1 MRTLFLHA
9 AMAAALTILPP
20 IPGAGAQER
29 PLIWEFTRNAPAA
42 YTARLGSRLPIGA
55 DAGMGAEIGVRG
67 PDLMASRQPVT
78 WWAMLKTEGTELR
91 GTTRTTRIDLRASKL
106 SGRRTLSVNNVLAG
120 RLGALDTQF
129 VHNLALD
136 HNPAGSER
144 VDIRTTRSIR
154 LSSLR
159 TGGVLVARASRTAQT
174 QWVTSIGVEQPFR
187 DAVRFSATVEHPG
200 PNDWRGRLGASYSRR
215 W

>member
-1 MRTLFLHA
+1 MRTLLLHA
-9 AMAAALTILPP
+9 AIAALAILPQTP
-20 IPGAGAQER
+20 EAGAQER
-29 PLIWEFTRNAPAA
+29 PLIWEFARNAPTS
-42 YTARLGSRLPIGA
+42 YTARLGSRLPVGA

-67 PDLMASRQPVT
+67 PDLMTSRQPVT

-91 GTTRTTRIDLRASKL
+91 GTTRTTRIDLRASRFA
-106 SGRRTLSVNNVLAG
+106 GRRTLSVNNVLAG
-120 RLGALDTQF
+120 RLGALDTQL

-136 HNPAGSER
+136 HDPTGSGK

-159 TGGVLVARASRTAQT
+159 TGGVLVARASRTHQT
-174 QWVTSIGVEQPFR
+174 QWVTSIGFEQPFR

-200 PNDWRGRLGASYSRR
+200 PHDWRGRLGASYSRR

>member
-1 MRTLFLHA
+1 MRTSFLHA
-9 AMAAALTILPP
+9 AMAAALAILSPVS
-20 IPGAGAQER
+20 GAGAQER

-67 PDLMASRQPVT
+67 PDPTASRPPVT

-91 GTTRTTRIDLRASKL
+91 GTTRTTRIDLRASRF

-120 RLGALDTQF
+120 RLGALDARL
-129 VHNLALD
+129 VHDLALD
-136 HNPAGSER
+136 HDPLGSER
-144 VDIRTTRSIR
+144 IDIRTTRSIR

-159 TGGVLVARASRTAQT
+159 TGGVLVARASRTERT
-174 QWVTSIGVEQPFR
+174 QWVTSIGFEQPLR
-187 DAVRFSATVEHPG
+187 DAFRLSATVEHPA
-200 PNDWRGRLGASYSRR
+200 PHDWRGRLGASYRR
-215 W
+215 SW

>member
-1 MRTLFLHA
+1 MRTLLLHA
-9 AMAAALTILPP
+9 AMTAALAILPP
-20 IPGAGAQER
+20 ISRAGAHEL
-29 PLIWEFTRNAPAA
+29 PLIWEFTRNAPAS

-55 DAGMGAEIGVRG
+55 DAGMGAELGVRG
-67 PDLMASRQPVT
+67 PDLMASCQPVT

-91 GTTRTTRIDLRASKL
+91 GTTRTTRIDLRASRL
-106 SGRRTLSVNNVLAG
+106 SGRHTLSVNNVLAG

-136 HNPAGSER
+136 HDPAGSER
-144 VDIRTTRSIR
+144 VAIRTTRSIR

-159 TGGVLVARASRTAQT
+159 TGGVLVARASRTART
-174 QWVTSIGVEQPFR
+174 RWITSVGFEQPFR
-187 DAVRFSATVEHPG
+187 DAVRFSATVEHPA
-200 PNDWRGRLGASYSRR
+200 PHDWRGRLGASYSRR